1 MAGQRE
7 SKEMA
12 ITLPLAELLKDKSRL
27 QGLVDRE
34 LIVADLDLANCD
46 HTAREWNLG
55 YWRALDLVERDL
67 ASYRI
72 TDPRE
77 YLRESTARAR
87 ESRDLL
93 NLEESDGLGY
103 GYEYFDGYHRALA
116 RLLAKLENFG
126 GSDAS

>member
-12 ITLPLAELLKDKSRL
+12 ITLPLARLLEDKSHL

-34 LIVADLDLANCD
+34 LIVADGDLANCD

-55 YWRALDLVERDL
+55 YWRALDRVERDL

-72 TDPRE
+72 ADPRE
-77 YLRESTARAR
+77 YLKRLTAGALAY
-87 ESRDLL
+87 RDQI
-93 NLEESDGLGY
+93 NPDDSY
-103 GYEYFDGYHRALA
+103 GQQHSYEYLDGYHRAFA
-116 RLLAKLENFG
+116 RLLAKLENFR
-126 GSDAS
+126 GSDAN